1 MDKNEKERAYEL
13 AAAEIMTRQI
23 EVTSHMLEY
32 FYNLLIQYRSNGQ
45 NVIQA
50 AYMVDL
56 LCGYLMRMYG
66 GDNETINT
74 IQAEAK
80 KELMNFKAEQKKVVV
95 PPTMADELKNLGINF
110 KIVYDPKTKKTY
122 PNIDIDKLNI
132 PQNVIDDWMR
142 THMDEILDEY
152 LKRQKKLKDEKKTD
166 KK

>member
-1 MDKNEKERAYEL
+1 MDNKMDKNEKERAYEL

-66 GDNETINT
+66 
-74 IQAEAK
+74 
-80 KELMNFKAEQKKVVV
+80 
-95 PPTMADELKNLGINF
+95 
-110 KIVYDPKTKKTY
+110 
-122 PNIDIDKLNI
+122 
-132 PQNVIDDWMR
+132 R
-142 THMDEILDEY
+142 
-152 LKRQKKLKDEKKTD
+152 
-166 KK
+166 